1 MNCLFTDIRR
11 IEPRP
16 RRCGPPI
23 SGAKRQAPP
32 HRKAPGQSVSVGGM
46 GDEAAP

>member
-1 MNCLFTDIRR
+1 MDCLFTDIRQ

-16 RRCGPPI
+16 RASGPPI
-23 SGAKRQAPP
+23 VGAMRQAPP
-32 HRKAPGQSVSVGGM
+32 HRQAPGQSVSVGGM

>member
-1 MNCLFTDIRR
+1 MDCLFTDIRQ

-16 RRCGPPI
+16 LASGPPI
-23 SGAKRQAPP
+23 VAAMRQALP
-32 HRKAPGQSVSVGGM
+32 HRKAPGQSVPVGGM